1 MDATKIVKAAESV
14 TPKLVKR
21 ESISAMLDAVTIL
34 DTAREQARAILLDAE
49 DRRTGTFAAAKLE
62 GEGEGLRRYL
72 DAILALR
79 DEADAH
85 YGQAE
90 VELVKLGSAI
100 ARKIV
105 GEELRSSDET
115 IVSIVREA
123 LTSAHRAKSIV
134 IRAHASDARA
144 LAKQKHE
151 LRLPAAC
158 TVDIQADS
166 TLEPGGCVIESELGI
181 VDARLETQLKV
192 IEAALLRRHA

>member
-14 TPKLVKR
+14 IPKLVKR

-34 DTAREQARAILLDAE
+34 DAAREQARAILRDAE
-49 DRRTGTFAAAKLE
+49 DRRAGIFEEAKFE
-62 GEGEGLRRYL
+62 GEKEGLGRYVE
-72 DAILALR
+72 AISALR
-79 DEADAH
+79 EEAGAY

-90 VELVKLGSAI
+90 AELVKLSSAI

-115 IVSIVREA
+115 IVSIAREA
-123 LTSAHRAKSIV
+123 LTSAHRANSIV
-134 IRAHASDARA
+134 IRVHAADARA
-144 LAKQKHE
+144 LTKHKNN

-158 TVDIQADS
+158 TVEIQSDA
-166 TLEPGGCVIESELGI
+166 TMEPGGCVIESELGI

-192 IEAALLRRHA
+192 IEAALLRRRS

>member
-34 DTAREQARAILLDAE
+34 DTAREQARAILRDAE
-49 DRRTGTFAAAKLE
+49 DRHAETLAAAKLE

-72 DAILALR
+72 DAISALR

-115 IVSIVREA
+115 ILSIVREA

-134 IRAHASDARA
+134 IRAHANDART

-151 LRLPAAC
+151 LRLPSAC

-166 TLEPGGCVIESELGI
+166 TLEPGDCVIESELGI

>member
-1 MDATKIVKAAESV
+1 MDATKIVKAADSV

-21 ESISAMLDAVTIL
+21 ESISAMLDAVAIL
-34 DTAREQARAILLDAE
+34 DTAREQARAILRDAE
-49 DRRTGTFAAAKLE
+49 NRHGETLAEAKLN
-62 GEGEGLRRYL
+62 GEGEGLRHYL
-72 DAILALR
+72 EAISTLR
-79 DEADAH
+79 EEADAH
-85 YGQAE
+85 YAQAE

-105 GEELRSSDET
+105 GEELRSSEKT
-115 IVSIVREA
+115 IVSIAREA
-123 LTSAHRAKSIV
+123 LASARRAKSIV

-144 LAKQKHE
+144 LTKQKTN

-158 TVDIQADS
+158 TVEIQADS

-192 IEAALLRRHA
+192 IEAALLRRPA